1 MIHNFDFTGEIPK
14 IIVFNGTSQPC
25 TLSDCIIL
33 MFLKLIGFD
42 IVIFAPTGYRVIEQY
57 ISNQWFNENTIG
69 QYDFN
74 MGNVDFR
81 SVQSSDKKKSGL
93 FGRLFM

>member
-1 MIHNFDFTGEIPK
+1 M
-14 IIVFNGTSQPC
+14 
-25 TLSDCIIL
+25 
-33 MFLKLIGFD
+33 KLIGFD

-81 SVQSSDKKKSGL
+81 SVQSSDKKKPGL